1 MNGGRRMVDGRWEHF
16 PHGADLGVRGFGPT
30 REAAFEQ
37 AALALVAA
45 AADLGEIEP
54 QAEIEIRCTGPD
66 DELLL
71 VNWLNAVLYEMAT
84 RHMVF
89 GRFELKRDG
98 DGLAARAWGE
108 RLDRSRHRLGTEVK
122 GATMTGLKVRRDPS
136 GEWTAET
143 VVDV

>member
-1 MNGGRRMVDGRWEHF
+1 MAEARWEHF
-16 PHGADLGVRGFGPT
+16 PHGADLGIRGIGPT

-45 AADLGEIEP
+45 MVDLSGIEP
-54 QAEIEIRCTGPD
+54 RAEIGIRCAGPD

-89 GRFELKRDG
+89 GRFEVRRDG
-98 DGLAARAWGE
+98 KGLAGRAWGE
-108 RLDRSRHRLGTEVK
+108 SLDHSRHRLGTEVK
-122 GATMTGLKVRRDPS
+122 GATLTGLKVRKNGS
-136 GEWTAET
+136 WIAET